1 MPQPADTDS
10 TIKLGALTS
19 QNVGLLRVLNK
30 HTFPV
35 AYGDKFYETVVATP
49 ALTRMGACQALGSLL
64 TTEGRVQR
72 TCATICSSAR

>member
-1 MPQPADTDS
+1 
-10 TIKLGALTS
+10 
-19 QNVGLLRVLNK
+19 VLNK